1 MAYSQDP
8 ASVWIN
14 EIDYDNVGTD
24 TGEAIEIA
32 GPAGTSLA
40 GWRIVLYNGANG
52 AQYDSDPLTG
62 TIPNAGGGYGAVV
75 LSYPQ
80 DGLQNGSPDGI
91 ALVNGTTVVHCYE
104 GIFTALN
111 SPTGTPAAGL
121 ESTDID
127 VAEAGTDP
135 VGRSSR

>member
-1 MAYSQDP
+1 MALSC
-8 ASVWIN
+8 S
-14 EIDYDNVGTD
+14 
-24 TGEAIEIA
+24 
-32 GPAGTSLA
+32 
-40 GWRIVLYNGANG
+40 
-52 AQYDSDPLTG
+52 
-62 TIPNAGGGYGAVV
+62 
-75 LSYPQ
+75 SYPQ

-91 ALVNGTTVVHCYE
+91 ALVNGTTVVQFLSYE